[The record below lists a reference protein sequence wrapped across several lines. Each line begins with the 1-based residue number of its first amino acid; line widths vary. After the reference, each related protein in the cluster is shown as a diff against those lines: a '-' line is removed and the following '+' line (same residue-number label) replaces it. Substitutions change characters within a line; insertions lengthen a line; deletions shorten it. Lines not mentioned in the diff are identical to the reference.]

1 MTLKK
6 FLDFVS
12 KNVVRDKTPKNKKI
26 WKTITNLIIKQL
38 ATMGIIFV
46 SWDYLFNAMA
56 SPEDKNYHKLKQ
68 NLNKTLESFE
78 DETIDD
84 YVLLISDLEGIGNLL
99 KNKK

>member
-1 MTLKK
+1 
-6 FLDFVS
+6 
-12 KNVVRDKTPKNKKI
+12 
-26 WKTITNLIIKQL
+26 
-38 ATMGIIFV
+38 MGIIFV
-46 SWDYLFNAMA
+46 SWDYLFNAIA

-84 YVLLISDLEGIGNLL
+84 YVSLISNLEGIGNLL